1 MKSIKI
7 LITGEDEA
15 GQELI
20 SKLISSMIEEE
31 GYYINEMKTNGI
43 SNIIKYRAWAFI
55 EDFDV
60 DIITVKSAMNIE
72 DQVITLTKL
81 K

>member
-43 SNIIKYRAWAFI
+43 SKIIKYRAWAFI

-60 DIITVKSAMNIE
+60 DIMTVNCSMNIE
-72 DQVITLTKL
+72 DQVVTLTKL

>member
-20 SKLISSMIEEE
+20 SKMVSEAIEEK
-31 GYYINEMKTNGI
+31 GYIINQINTNGK
-43 SNIIKYRAWAFI
+43 IIKYRAWGFV
-55 EDFDV
+55 EEFDV
-60 DIITVKSAMNIE
+60 DIITVKSSMNIE